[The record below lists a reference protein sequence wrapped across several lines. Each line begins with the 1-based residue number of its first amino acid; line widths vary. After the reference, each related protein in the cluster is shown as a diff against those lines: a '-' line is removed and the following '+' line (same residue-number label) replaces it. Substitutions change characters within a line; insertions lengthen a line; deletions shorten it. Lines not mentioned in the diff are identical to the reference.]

1 MPVKLMGDGKYGMFY
16 KDENGLLHEFREISV
31 IKNLDYAETT
41 TDYTP
46 SYLTTDIYF
55 SCNVKWTNKKLRKE
69 MKHWLN
75 CLSRRIRRAKRIK
88 EQARRAMLKWRALH
102 HDGE

>member
-1 MPVKLMGDGKYGMFY
+1 MPVKLMEDGKYKMFY
-16 KDENGLLHEFREISV
+16 EDENGQFHEFGGISEIT
-31 IKNLDYAETT
+31 NLDYAETT

-46 SYLTTDIYF
+46 CHLTTDICF
-55 SCNVKWTNKKLRKE
+55 SCNVKWTNKKYRKE
-69 MKHWLN
+69 IKHWLN
-75 CLSRRIRRAKRIK
+75 CLSRRVRRAKRIK